1 MEMETSIKRDSKESG
16 LDNQKFRLKREI
28 AIGEIL
34 TVIAIVISAVTLLT
48 TLAKDRR
55 QRVSEQANNV
65 RSTSAKA
72 LAKLERWQDHSLRY
86 YQNIE
91 PIFVDASVLF
101 AKDRDMAAT
110 RDFLWKRLGEEK
122 SVIEQKKSQEEIET
136 AFVELYSYDSKVF
149 DIFVTSI
156 KRLKK
161 NDEDAFDQLRVQA
174 ERDVLAEKVT
184 LQPGV
189 RYQTANLGNAL
200 RKSCNEHR
208 KSLQVKFDSTLEQIR
223 KILLGV
229 IAQSDEQ
236 ISQKKYASP

>member
-174 ERDVLAEKVT
+174 E
-184 LQPGV
+184 
-189 RYQTANLGNAL
+189 
-200 RKSCNEHR
+200 
-208 KSLQVKFDSTLEQIR
+208 
-223 KILLGV
+223 
-229 IAQSDEQ
+229 
-236 ISQKKYASP
+236 